1 MTYLASNKPIT
12 LPELARMKREGEKIA
27 MLTGYDASFAAL
39 EDRCGV
45 DTILVGD
52 SLGNVIQG
60 KTSTL
65 PVTMEQMVY
74 HTECVGHMAQR
85 AMVVADMPFGSY
97 QESKEQALRNA
108 ARLLAVGAEMVKL
121 EGGEVMAETV
131 HFLVERGIP
140 VCAHIG
146 LTPQSVHALGGYR
159 VQGRGEEGAARMK
172 REAQALEQ
180 AGATMMVLEMVPAD
194 LAGEITKMLTAC
206 ATIGIGAG
214 LACDGQVLVLH
225 DMLGVYPGKKGRFVK
240 DFMATAQSIDGAV
253 TAYVQAVKD
262 GSFPG
267 PEHCY

>member
-12 LPELARMKREGEKIA
+12 LPELGRMKREGDRIA

-45 DTILVGD
+45 DVMLVGD

-74 HTECVGHMAQR
+74 HTECVGHIVQR
-85 AMVVADMPFGSY
+85 SMVVTDMPFGSY
-97 QESKEQALRNA
+97 QETKEQAIRNA
-108 ARLLAVGAEMVKL
+108 VRLLAAGAEMVKL
-121 EGGEVMAETV
+121 EGGAVMAETV

-146 LTPQSVHALGGYR
+146 LTPQSVHAQGGYH
-159 VQGRGEEGAARMK
+159 VQGRSEAAAARMK
-172 REAQALEQ
+172 ADAAALEQ
-180 AGATMMVLEMVPAD
+180 AGAALMVLEMVPAQ
-194 LAGEITKMLTAC
+194 LAGEITRQLALC

-214 LACDGQVLVLH
+214 LDCDGQVLVLH
-225 DMLGVYPGKKGRFVK
+225 DMLGIYPGKKGRFVK
-240 DFMATAQSIDGAV
+240 DFMAEAQSIEGAV
-253 TAYVQAVKD
+253 KNYVAAVKQ

-267 PEHCY
+267 PEHSY

>member
-12 LPELARMKREGEKIA
+12 LPELARMKKDGEKIA

-45 DTILVGD
+45 DMILIGD
-52 SLGNVIQG
+52 SLGNVLQG

-65 PVTMEQMVY
+65 PVTIEHMIY
-74 HTECVGHMAQR
+74 HTECVGHIVQR
-85 AMVVADMPFGSY
+85 PMVVADMPFGSY
-97 QESKEQALRNA
+97 YESKEQAMRNA
-108 ARLLAVGAEMVKL
+108 VRLMAAGAEMVKL

-131 HFLVERGIP
+131 RFLTARGIP

-159 VQGRGEEGAARMK
+159 VQGRGDEGAARMK
-172 REAQALEQ
+172 AEASALEQ
-180 AGATMMVLEMVPAD
+180 AGAALMVLEMVPAQ
-194 LAGEITKMLTAC
+194 LAGEITLQLTAC

-214 LACDGQVLVLH
+214 KDCDGQVLVLH

-240 DFMATAQSIDGAV
+240 DFMAEAQSIDGAV
-253 TAYVQAVKD
+253 IAYVKAVKD

>member
-12 LPELARMKREGEKIA
+12 LPELARMKRESEKIV

-45 DTILVGD
+45 DVILVGD

-65 PVTMEQMVY
+65 PVTMEHMVY
-74 HTECVGHMAQR
+74 HTECVANQALR
-85 AMVVADMPFGSY
+85 PMVVADLPFGAY
-97 QESKEQALRNA
+97 HESKEQAIRNA
-108 ARLLAVGAEMVKL
+108 GRLLAAGAEMVKL
-121 EGGEVMAETV
+121 EGGAVMAETA
-131 HFLVERGIP
+131 HFMTERGVP

-159 VQGRGEEGAARMK
+159 VQGRDEAGAARMK
-172 REAQALEQ
+172 NDAVALEQ
-180 AGATMMVLEMVPAD
+180 AGAALMVLEMVPSP
-194 LAGEITKMLTAC
+194 LAAEITRSLKVC

-214 LACDGQVLVLH
+214 LDCDGQVLVLY
-225 DMLGVYPGKKGRFVK
+225 DMLGLYPGKKGRFVK
-240 DFMATAQSIDGAV
+240 DFMAEAQSIEGAV
-253 TAYVQAVKD
+253 AAYVQAVKD
-262 GSFPG
+262 GSFPA

>member
-12 LPELARMKREGEKIA
+12 LPELARMKRESEKIA

-45 DTILVGD
+45 DVILVGD
-52 SLGNVIQG
+52 SLGNVLQG

-65 PVTMEQMVY
+65 PVTMEHMVY
-74 HTECVGHMAQR
+74 HTECVGLSAQR
-85 AMVVADMPFGSY
+85 PMVVADMPFGSY
-97 QESKEQALRNA
+97 QESKEQAFRNA
-108 ARLLAVGAEMVKL
+108 ARLLAAGAEMVKL
-121 EGGEVMAETV
+121 EGGAVMAETV

-159 VQGRGEEGAARMK
+159 VQGRDAAGAARMK
-172 REAQALEQ
+172 ADARALED
-180 AGATMMVLEMVPAD
+180 AGAALMVLEMVPSP
-194 LAGEITKMLTAC
+194 LAAEITRELRIC

-214 LACDGQVLVLH
+214 KDCDGQVLVLH
-225 DMLGVYPGKKGRFVK
+225 DMLGIYPGKKGRFVK
-240 DFMATAQSIDGAV
+240 DFMAEAQSIEGAV
-253 TAYVQAVKD
+253 RAYVAAVKD
-262 GSFPG
+262 GSFPA

>member
-12 LPELARMKREGEKIA
+12 LPELARMKREGERIA
-27 MLTGYDASFAAL
+27 MLTAYDASFAAL
-39 EDRCGV
+39 VDRCGV
-45 DTILVGD
+45 DVILVGD

-65 PVTMEQMVY
+65 PVTLEQMVY

-85 AMVVADMPFGSY
+85 AMCVADMPFGSY

-108 ARLLAVGAEMVKL
+108 VRLLAAGAEMVKL
-121 EGGEVMAETV
+121 EGGAVMAETV

-172 REAQALEQ
+172 ADAQALEQ
-180 AGATMMVLEMVPAD
+180 AGAALMVLEMVPAA
-194 LAGEITKMLTAC
+194 LAGEITQQLHAC

-214 LACDGQVLVLH
+214 PGCDGQVLVLH
-225 DMLGVYPGKKGRFVK
+225 DMLGVYLGKKGRFVK
-240 DFMATAQSIDGAV
+240 DFMAAAQSIDGAV
-253 TAYVQAVKD
+253 AAFVAAVRD
-262 GSFPG
+262 GSFPA